1 MNGLALI
8 SREHPSGKGLCPDGA
23 LTPKPGPKGTGT
35 RAWLVWSADLA
46 WLPPL
51 LLQLPRNHG
60 LQLPSPDKGVLATR
74 FRPTW
79 RLTASGWFQH
89 GRPAKQNT
97 SRPGRM
103 RWFPEPFFAD
113 QLGLWWQNPFGESEP
128 PEHPRLSASE
138 ALTIAQWLTRLEAE
152 GVEMLGAYGAA
163 EGRCAICRRPLT
175 DGVSKQRGIGP
186 ECLAYLGVK

>member
-1 MNGLALI
+1 MSDPTLI
-8 SREHPSGKGLCPDGA
+8 CREHPSGKGLCPDGP
-23 LTPKPGPKGTGT
+23 LTPKPGPKGSGT
-35 RAWLVWSADLA
+35 SAWLVWSADLV

-51 LLQLPRNHG
+51 LQQLPRNHG
-60 LQLPSPDKGVLATR
+60 LQMPAPGDNLLR
-74 FRPTW
+74 ELRPVW
-79 RLTASGWFQH
+79 RLTDSGWFQH

-103 RWFPEPFFAD
+103 RWFPESFFAD
-113 QLGLWWQNPFGESEP
+113 QLGLWWQNPNAGSEP
-128 PEHPRLSASE
+128 PQHPRFSAAQ

-175 DGVSKQRGIGP
+175 DEVSKKRGIGP
-186 ECLAYLGVK
+186 ECLVYLGVK